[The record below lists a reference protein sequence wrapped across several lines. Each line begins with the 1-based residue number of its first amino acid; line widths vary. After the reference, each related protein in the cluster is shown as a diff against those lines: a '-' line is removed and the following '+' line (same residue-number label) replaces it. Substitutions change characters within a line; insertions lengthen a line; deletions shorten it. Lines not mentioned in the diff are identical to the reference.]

1 MAKQQNETQI
11 EVSGNKG
18 ANYIHITK
26 IDDNRLYI
34 RVGDCCVHTA
44 EMIVT
49 AEVLSNFLTM
59 CSLNANKPLL
69 SVMRESMAWDQLVNE
84 EFFKGCKSIK

>member
-1 MAKQQNETQI
+1 MGKQQKETQI

-18 ANYIHITK
+18 GNYVHITK
-26 IDDNRLYI
+26 LDDNRLYI

-44 EMIVT
+44 EIIVT

-69 SVMRESMAWDQLVNE
+69 SVMRESMSWEESVNE
-84 EFFKGCKSIK
+84 EFFNGCKSFK